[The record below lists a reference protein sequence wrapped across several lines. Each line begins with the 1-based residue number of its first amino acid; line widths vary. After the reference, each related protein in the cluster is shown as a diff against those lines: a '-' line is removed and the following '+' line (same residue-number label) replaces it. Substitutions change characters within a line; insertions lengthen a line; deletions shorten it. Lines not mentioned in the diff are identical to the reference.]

1 MGVAVKIGCGAD
13 VTVAVSDAAGRGVK
27 VFSGVG
33 EAGRSVDVGLG
44 GIIVA
49 VSVASTGGDSSVVI
63 DTLGVAETSRGIVVN
78 CGVRIVTVESKGG
91 NVGIAPQDEKSKA
104 VMRSKRSF
112 GIDFIIY
119 SLSLLNQPADLV
131 LGSGILTYKQTLCK
145 FFANPPALA
154 RQSPLPF

>member
-1 MGVAVKIGCGAD
+1 VVSEAVGI
-13 VTVAVSDAAGRGVK
+13 GVK
-27 VFSGVG
+27 VFPGVG

-44 GIIVA
+44 GIFVA

-63 DTLGVAETSRGIVVN
+63 ESLGVAETSSGIVVN

-91 NVGIAPQDEKSKA
+91 KVGIAPQDEKSKA

-119 SLSLLNQPADLV
+119 SL
-131 LGSGILTYKQTLCK
+131 
-145 FFANPPALA
+145 
-154 RQSPLPF
+154 